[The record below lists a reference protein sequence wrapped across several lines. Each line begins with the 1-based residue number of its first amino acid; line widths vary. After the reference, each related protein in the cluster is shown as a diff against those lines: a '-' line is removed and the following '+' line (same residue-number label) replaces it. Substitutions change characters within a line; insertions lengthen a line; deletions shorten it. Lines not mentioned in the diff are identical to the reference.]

1 MAVQPSTTVVPEEIS
16 DSSLGAS
23 RAVHL
28 FFRNPMAWVGIIG
41 IVLIVL
47 FSFVGPLFYHVS
59 PLTTNVTDLL
69 APPSAHHLL
78 GTDDLGRDYLSRMM
92 YGGRLS
98 LIVGF
103 SAAIASMIIGVT
115 YGLISGLA
123 GGWLDNF
130 LMRVIDILLSIPTL
144 FLLLFLDVTFQPSPL
159 ELIFVL
165 AITSWFGVT
174 RLVRSE
180 VLSIKQRDYVEA
192 SRAFGAKNFHIMTKE
207 LLPNVMGTVMVAT
220 TFQIAGAIITIATLS
235 FLGLG
240 LPPPEPNWGTML
252 SDSMSYMY
260 ENTWWLIYPPGIALL
275 WTVLSINFISEA
287 LRGAI
292 DSRF

>member
-1 MAVQPSTTVVPEEIS
+1 MAVQPSTVLIPEEIADPS
-16 DSSLGAS
+16 PGTS
-23 RAVHL
+23 RAVRL
-28 FFRNPMAWVGIIG
+28 FLHNPMAWVGLIG

-47 FSFVGPLFYHVS
+47 FSFVGPFLYRVN
-59 PLTTNVTDLL
+59 PLATNVNNLM
-69 APPSAHHLL
+69 AAPSAQHLL
-78 GTDDLGRDYLSRMM
+78 GTDDLGRDYLARMM

-103 SAAIASMIIGVT
+103 SAAVASMIIGVT
-115 YGLISGLA
+115 YGLISGLV
-123 GGWLDNF
+123 GGWLDSL
-130 LMRVIDILLSIPTL
+130 LMRIIDVLLSIPTL

-159 ELIFVL
+159 MLIIIL

-192 SRAFGAKNFHIMTKE
+192 SRAFGANNLHIMVKE
-207 LLPNVMGTVMVAT
+207 LLPNVIGTVMVAT

-252 SDSMSYMY
+252 STSMSYMY
-260 ENTWWLIYPPGIALL
+260 ENSWWLIYPPGIALL

-287 LRGAI
+287 LRGAL
-292 DSRF
+292 DSRM

>member
-1 MAVQPSTTVVPEEIS
+1 MAVQPSTVLIPEEIAE
-16 DSSLGAS
+16 SSPGTS
-23 RAVHL
+23 RAVRL
-28 FFRNPMAWVGIIG
+28 FLHNPMAWVGLIG

-47 FSFVGPLFYHVS
+47 FSFVGPFFYRVN
-59 PLTTNVTDLL
+59 PLATNVNNLM
-69 APPSAHHLL
+69 AAPSAQHLL

-103 SAAIASMIIGVT
+103 SAAVASMIIGVT
-115 YGLISGLA
+115 YGLISGLV
-123 GGWLDNF
+123 GGWLDSL
-130 LMRVIDILLSIPTL
+130 LMRIIDVLLSIPTL

-159 ELIFVL
+159 MLIIIL

-192 SRAFGAKNFHIMTKE
+192 SRAFGANNLHIMVKE
-207 LLPNVMGTVMVAT
+207 LLPNVIGTVMVAT

-252 SDSMSYMY
+252 STSMSYMY
-260 ENTWWLIYPPGIALL
+260 ENSWWLIYPPGIALL

-287 LRGAI
+287 LRGAL
-292 DSRF
+292 DSRM

>member
-1 MAVQPSTTVVPEEIS
+1 MAVQPSTVLIPEEIAE
-16 DSSLGAS
+16 SSPGTS
-23 RAVHL
+23 RAVRL
-28 FFRNPMAWVGIIG
+28 FLHNPMAWVGLIG

-47 FSFVGPLFYHVS
+47 FSFVGPFLYRVN
-59 PLTTNVTDLL
+59 PLATNVNNLM
-69 APPSAHHLL
+69 AAPSAQHLL

-103 SAAIASMIIGVT
+103 SAAVASMIIGVT
-115 YGLISGLA
+115 YGLISGLV
-123 GGWLDNF
+123 GGWLDSL
-130 LMRVIDILLSIPTL
+130 LMRIIDVLLSIPTL

-159 ELIFVL
+159 MLIIIL

-192 SRAFGAKNFHIMTKE
+192 SRAFGANNLHIMVKE
-207 LLPNVMGTVMVAT
+207 LLPNVIGTVMVAT

-252 SDSMSYMY
+252 STSMSYMY
-260 ENTWWLIYPPGIALL
+260 ENSWWLIYPPGIALL

-287 LRGAI
+287 LRGAL
-292 DSRF
+292 DSRM

>member
-1 MAVQPSTTVVPEEIS
+1 MAVQPSNTVVPEEIS
-16 DSSLGAS
+16 ESSLGTS

-47 FSFVGPLFYHVS
+47 FSFLGPFFYHVS

-69 APPSAHHLL
+69 APPSARHLL

-115 YGLISGLA
+115 YGLISGLV

-130 LMRVIDILLSIPTL
+130 LMRVIDIFLSVPTL
-144 FLLLFLDVTFQPSPL
+144 FLLLFLDVTFQPSPV

-192 SRAFGAKNFHIMTKE
+192 SRAFGANNFHIMIKE
-207 LLPNVMGTVMVAT
+207 LLPNVLGTVMVAT

-252 SDSMSYMY
+252 SNSMSYMY
-260 ENTWWLIYPPGIALL
+260 ENAWWLIYPPGIALL
-275 WTVLSINFISEA
+275 WTVLSINFVSEA

>member
-1 MAVQPSTTVVPEEIS
+1 MAVQPSTTIVPEEIP
-16 DSSLGAS
+16 DSSLGTS

-115 YGLISGLA
+115 YGLISGLV

-144 FLLLFLDVTFQPSPL
+144 FLLLFLDVTFQPSPV

-192 SRAFGAKNFHIMTKE
+192 SRAFGANNFHIMIKE
-207 LLPNVMGTVMVAT
+207 LLPNVLGTVMVAT

-252 SDSMSYMY
+252 SNSMSYMY
-260 ENTWWLIYPPGIALL
+260 ENAWWLIYPPGIALL
-275 WTVLSINFISEA
+275 WTVLSINFVSEA